1 MLRLPKPVLPTLIAV
16 ASAATPAQFSG
27 DTFEILENTFAG
39 GGAAAGGDFSL
50 TGTTGQ
56 SDASPMNPMGGA
68 FSLSG
73 GFWETFA
80 NLIFNVGFEV
90 SG

>member
-1 MLRLPKPVLPTLIAV
+1 MFRIPKPVLPTLIAV

-27 DTFEILENTFAG
+27 DTFEILENTFVS
-39 GGAAAGGDFSL
+39 GGASAGGDFSL

-56 SDASPMNPMGGA
+56 SDASPFNPTGGA

-73 GFWETFA
+73 GFWETFD
-80 NLIFNVGFEV
+80 NLIFKDGFED

>member
-1 MLRLPKPVLPTLIAV
+1 MYRIPKPVLPTLIAV

-27 DTFEILENTFAG
+27 DTFEILENTFVG
-39 GGAAAGGDFSL
+39 GGVSAGGDFSL
-50 TGTTGQ
+50 TTTIGQ
-56 SDASPMNPMGGA
+56 SDASPINPTGGT

-73 GFWETFA
+73 GFWETFD
-80 NLIFNVGFEV
+80 NLIFKDGFED